1 MQHRFLRKTI
11 PWIFLMIVAA
21 VALTGCA
28 TTSTEK
34 ANQYIDKGDG
44 SATDGGKDSGACTV
58 KIECVTVTEHPDL
71 LNSAKREIVPA
82 DGIILKTTEVS
93 FDEGDTVLDVLLAV
107 TKENK
112 IQMEYEDSPAYGG
125 GYVEGIANLYEFDCG
140 ELSGWEYFVN
150 GWSPNYGCGNYLVGA
165 GDVIEWRYTCDNGK
179 DLK

>member
-1 MQHRFLRKTI
+1 MQHHFLRKTI
-11 PWIFLMIVAA
+11 PWIFLMIMA
-21 VALTGCA
+21 VATLTGCA

-34 ANQYIDKGDG
+34 ANQYLDKGDG
-44 SATDGGKDSGACTV
+44 STAESGNGSGACTV
-58 KIECVTVTEHPDL
+58 KIECVTVTENMDL
-71 LNSAKREIVPA
+71 LASAKREILPA
-82 DGIILKTTEVS
+82 DGIILETTTCS

-107 TKENK
+107 TKEHK

-150 GWSPNYGCGNYLVGA
+150 DWSPNYGCANYRVGA
-165 GDVIEWRYTCDNGK
+165 GDVIEWRYTCDNGE